1 MASAITDFTD
11 TSPMIKLDVLAFG
24 AHPDDV
30 ELSASGTLLK
40 LASQG
45 KKTGIVDLTRG
56 ELGTRGSAELRDQE
70 AAEAGTILG
79 LSVRENLALA
89 DGFFEHNEA
98 NLKKVITAVRSF
110 QPEVVLA
117 PAIVDRHNDHGR
129 GSKLVRDACFLSGL
143 KKIET
148 KRGGKAQAHWRPK
161 RIFFYIQ
168 DYNLQPDFV
177 IDITGF
183 WEKKKESILAYGS
196 QFFNPDFEAEET
208 YISNQDFFKFQEA
221 RSRNMGHI
229 IGSSFGEGFQSET
242 ALAINSPLD
251 LI

>member
-1 MASAITDFTD
+1 
-11 TSPMIKLDVLAFG
+11 MIKLDVLAFG

-70 AAEAGTILG
+70 ATDSAKILG
-79 LSVRENLALA
+79 LSARANLALP
-89 DGFFEHNEA
+89 DGFFQQQEESLHQ
-98 NLKKVITAVRSF
+98 VIAAVRRYR
-110 QPEVVLA
+110 PEVVLA
-117 PAIVDRHNDHGR
+117 PAMVDRHPDHGR
-129 GSKLVRDACFLSGL
+129 GSKLVRDACFLAGL

-148 KRGGKAQAHWRPK
+148 KDEAGKPQEHWRP
-161 RIFFYIQ
+161 RRVFFYIQ
-168 DYNLQPDFV
+168 DYSLQPDFV
-177 IDITGF
+177 VDITGF
-183 WEKKKESILAYGS
+183 WEKKKEAILAFGS
-196 QFFNPDFEAEET
+196 QFYNPEFDGEET
-208 YISNQDFFKFQEA
+208 YISNADFLHFQEA
-221 RSRNMGHI
+221 RMRNMGHI
-229 IGSSFGEGFQSET
+229 IGATFGEGFQSET